1 MRFSKTDEHDTAM
14 RHVEAPRRAIV
25 HSRRTLS
32 RAVEMTLAAPSTPAF
47 TGRPSLLRAAA
58 SARRARAAHRRG
70 ALVVVAGKKGAKA
83 KNKDSGRS
91 IHFRQGPE
99 RFNAGGV
106 GEVARGGKGSGKTT
120 RSQRT
125 NKVYKTYLSG
135 RPTVDDV
142 ERASQGDRT
151 KAMGVVE
158 REAPYRLNRA
168 HREAWERAKR
178 RGGHGFGDGTG
189 GGGVL
194 EVRTTATSAL
204 APHRNP
210 LINTHR
216 LFCDAKRAAFVV
228 IEQEDEGRDDVVI
241 DLSTLRVD
249 VDGPIRARLM
259 ELADAHSETILSR
272 EDLCEALGEPLE
284 AQVRYIRGLEADI
297 VLVESERTTD
307 VFSPEAPSP
316 EAPSPEALASAETAV
331 DEMAARVRAMKDG
344 GATNADETVREAV
357 AALLARKAHLSS
369 LRDAAEAATP
379 EAAAAAA
386 AEAEANAER
395 WTEEAK
401 RTIQEL
407 PIHNLPERYLRF
419 QCADR
424 PTAKALAK
432 AIATEKLYPLLERL
446 ERTDEETAAEAP
458 NEVDS
463 VVVV

>member
-1 MRFSKTDEHDTAM
+1 
-14 RHVEAPRRAIV
+14 
-25 HSRRTLS
+25 
-32 RAVEMTLAAPSTPAF
+32 MTLAAPSTPAF

-168 HREAWERAKR
+168 DREAWERAKK

-194 EVRTTATSAL
+194 EVRTTATNAL
-204 APHRNP
+204 APHRHP

-228 IEQEDEGRDDVVI
+228 IEKETQGRDDVVV
-241 DLSTLRVD
+241 DVSTLRVD
-249 VDGPIRARLM
+249 ADAPVRARLM
-259 ELADAHSETILSR
+259 ELADAHSGNILSR

-297 VLVESERTTD
+297 TLGDGESSASDAPFAGSETSAETSTRTPVE
-307 VFSPEAPSP
+307 PPGA
-316 EAPSPEALASAETAV
+316 EALASAETAV
-331 DEMAARVRAMKDG
+331 DEMAGRVRAMKDG

-357 AALLARKAHLSS
+357 AALLALKADLQA

-379 EAAAAAA
+379 AAAAAAA
-386 AEAEANAER
+386 AEAEANTER
-395 WTEEAK
+395 WTQEAK

-432 AIATEKLYPLLERL
+432 AISNEKLYPLLEHL
-446 ERTDEETAAEAP
+446 EEEEEEEEEGEETAAEAVSDV
-458 NEVDS
+458 ES
-463 VVVV
+463 VVVA